1 QVAKD
6 FGISRVTVRKY
17 VEEAVPGRKETAPRG
32 RPVREKVGPR
42 VEALLAESPQWTGGK
57 QQLGYA
63 TARAAR
69 RRRPPGGRHA
79 GQRDGGRVETAPARG
94 VRAADVSGR
103 RSRGS
108 RFLRGPLRSRRD
120 SAQGVALLDATDV
133 LRPRFRVDHSR
144 KLAIGPQCPQRFLDG
159 PRTTYFQV

>member
-1 QVAKD
+1 PSAGLTADCAAEEFRGSLERMLKVDQVHVIRHKVLVEGRSQRQVAKD

-32 RPVREKVGPR
+32 RPVQEKVGPR

-57 QQLGYA
+57 QQLGYV

-108 RFLRGPLRSRRD
+108 RFLRGPLRS
-120 SAQGVALLDATDV
+120 
-133 LRPRFRVDHSR
+133 
-144 KLAIGPQCPQRFLDG
+144 
-159 PRTTYFQV
+159 